1 MHGNNVVFTFVLS
14 MCYALLVL
22 FIKIVFVLFVRCVMI
37 ERVASDAILLFIHI
51 RASTVSSANK
61 IA

>member
-1 MHGNNVVFTFVLS
+1 
-14 MCYALLVL
+14 
-22 FIKIVFVLFVRCVMI
+22 MI

-61 IA
+61 IAWKDL